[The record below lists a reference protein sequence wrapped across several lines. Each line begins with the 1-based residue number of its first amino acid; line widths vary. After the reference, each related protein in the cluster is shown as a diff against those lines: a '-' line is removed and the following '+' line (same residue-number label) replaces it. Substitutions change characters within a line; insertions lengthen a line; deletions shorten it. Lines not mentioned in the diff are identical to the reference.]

1 MLHGQVQQSSIRFNN
16 FENRESVLEMI
27 KHHLIC
33 YHHTVDRELE
43 MSYHSRW
50 FSSVDALAVNTI

>member
-1 MLHGQVQQSSIRFNN
+1 
-16 FENRESVLEMI
+16 MI
-27 KHHLIC
+27 KHHVTMLSQSSK
-33 YHHTVDRELE
+33 ELE